1 MNEQIKTTW
10 ILVASLSRARLFEL
24 GRRNG
29 DFELFEI
36 ATFLNP
42 DARGRDRDQV
52 TDRLPRVNES
62 MNATRHAID
71 PHTSLREKSA
81 NQFAQELDEALD
93 NGRVTHRYERLV
105 LIALPEFLGTLHAR
119 LNRHVCERI
128 VAEVQHEL
136 TTKSPEEIRSYLPSR
151 LYV

>member
-1 MNEQIKTTW
+1 MNEQSKTTW
-10 ILVASLSRARLFEL
+10 ILVASLARARLFEL
-24 GRRNG
+24 GKRNG

-36 ATFLNP
+36 ATFVNP
-42 DARGRDRDQV
+42 DGRGSEHSQV

-62 MNATRHAID
+62 ANTARHAIE

-81 NQFAQELDEALD
+81 NQFAQELDEALE